1 MSVENTELIGELL
14 VSLKERIG
22 VTQVSSKTIH
32 LILKEAM
39 ELVEELNIPGS
50 DKQDNVVKV
59 IKALVDDLVSD
70 GEEKR
75 LIIEIIE
82 SNMLENTISLVV
94 QASKGELNLNNK
106 KTQEQITGCFSTIL
120 KIIVSLLKK
129 KKSTSTSTV
138 QVTVPNTTTNNNNNK
153 V

>member
-1 MSVENTELIGELL
+1 MDKEEAILSSLIDVVKEKIGTTKITANTIHI
-14 VSLKERIG
+14 VLKE
-22 VTQVSSKTIH
+22 T
-32 LILKEAM
+32 M

-94 QASKGELNLNNK
+94 QASKGQLNLNNK

-138 QVTVPNTTTNNNNNK
+138 QVTVTNTTTNNNNNK